1 MFTLQEA
8 EGLLDSSIRDLAGR
22 MVEIAREMKPL
33 RTRWQRIVI
42 AIGSNGGGLEK
53 RDAEQL
59 REKLERLKAE
69 LDATIAEITG
79 QGVQVKDIERG
90 LVDFPAVI
98 EGRPS
103 LLCWH
108 VGEEQIGFWH
118 GEDEGFAGRR
128 PL

>member
-1 MFTLQEA
+1 
-8 EGLLDSSIRDLAGR
+8 

-59 REKLERLKAE
+59 RAKLERLSAE

-79 QGVQVKDIERG
+79 QGVQVKDVERG
-90 LVDFPAVI
+90 LVDFPAVM
-98 EGRPS
+98 EGEPA

-108 VGEEQIGFWH
+108 VGEERISFWH

>member
-1 MFTLQEA
+1 
-8 EGLLDSSIRDLAGR
+8 

-59 REKLERLKAE
+59 RGKLERLSEE
-69 LDATIAEITG
+69 LGETIAEITG
-79 QGVQVKDIERG
+79 QGVQVKDVERG

-98 EGRPS
+98 DGRPA
-103 LLCWH
+103 LLCWL
-108 VGEEQIGFWH
+108 VGEERIGFWH
-118 GEDEGFAGRR
+118 SEDDGFAGRQ

>member
-1 MFTLQEA
+1 
-8 EGLLDSSIRDLAGR
+8 

-59 REKLERLKAE
+59 REKLERLSAE
-69 LDATIAEITG
+69 LDATIAEITA
-79 QGVQVKDIERG
+79 QGVQVKDVERG
-90 LVDFPAVI
+90 LVDFPTVI
-98 EGRPS
+98 EGRPA

-108 VGEEQIGFWH
+108 VGEERIGFWH
-118 GEDEGFAGRR
+118 SEDDGFAGRR

>member
-1 MFTLQEA
+1 
-8 EGLLDSSIRDLAGR
+8 

-59 REKLERLKAE
+59 RERLERLSAE
-69 LDATIAEITG
+69 LDATIAEING
-79 QGVQVKDIERG
+79 HGVQIKDIERG
-90 LVDFPAVI
+90 LVDFPAIIGDREVF
-98 EGRPS
+98 
-103 LLCWH
+103 LCW
-108 VGEEQIGFWH
+108 EKDEDDIEFWH
-118 GEDEGFAGRR
+118 DLDTGYAGRE